1 MAKEKA
7 PQGSEENQEKASKGK
22 WKWIILI
29 LLLLGL
35 LGAGGYFAYTF
46 LYSSDNPGASESGN
60 ATQSR
65 EAADSGPEKV
75 GSKMVSLPTLLVN
88 LADPLGKRYLKI
100 SVDVEVKG
108 KEASSQIQS
117 DMPKIKDALILLL
130 SSKTFE
136 DLSSME
142 SKYQLKKEIVE
153 RLNQILGQSVVRR
166 VYFTEFIIQ

>member
-7 PQGSEENQEKASKGK
+7 PQGAEENQEKASKGK

-35 LGAGGYFAYTF
+35 LGTGGYFAYSF
-46 LYSSDNPGASESGN
+46 LYSADSPGASESGN

-65 EAADSGPEKV
+65 EEPDSGPEKV

-108 KEASSQIQS
+108 EEASSQIQS

-166 VYFTEFIIQ
+166 VYFTEFIVQ